1 VITLMTLTD
10 AAKTLGV
17 AASTLR
23 AQVRTGKLTSVKIGG
38 RNYVTPDE
46 VARYRR
52 DSQGKADAA

>member
-1 VITLMTLTD
+1 MLTLIPLPE
-10 AAKTLGV
+10 AARQLGV

-23 AQVRTGKLTSVKIGG
+23 VQLRTGKIVAVKVGG